1 MTLPG
6 DEPLIAPTE
15 PPGPDPA
22 FAEPL
27 LAPAPP
33 APAPAPVAAMPGTL
47 TIVSRGLD
55 LNVAASGE
63 IRRASVYIGL
73 LTILSLGPIAAV
85 LWAFSARQGGLEWLQ
100 RLASGLAPRF
110 VPLGPGFGELF
121 FVILM
126 IGFSCLVAV
135 AIDAQLLATSVIGA
149 RATGRRFH
157 LGGALALVRL
167 RDWRYVR
174 ASALLGLILLIPR
187 FLVNQVVMN
196 GRPVGTEAQALF
208 VSALDILVSTPFAYV
223 AAGIILGGVGAR
235 ESIRRSWRL
244 AQARWRLALLI
255 GIVNTA
261 VTYLAGFAIGAGGD
275 ILIRLGTALGV
286 GATMGPVQV
295 AFLAVTVLIAIVSIG
310 SLMMT
315 IGALTAAPQIVAFL
329 GLTGYSKGL
338 DALQDPNDP
347 EAAPREAPLISW
359 QMQLALV
366 INAALATLSLILL
379 LR

>member
-6 DEPLIAPTE
+6 DEPVIAPAE
-15 PPGPDPA
+15 PP
-22 FAEPL
+22 
-27 LAPAPP
+27 LAPTP
-33 APAPAPVAAMPGTL
+33 AAPAPVVTMPGTL
-47 TIVSRGLD
+47 AIVSRGLD

-63 IRRASVYIGL
+63 IRRASLYTGL
-73 LTILSLGPIAAV
+73 LTLLSLGPIAAV

-100 RLASGLAPRF
+100 RLARGLPTEF
-110 VPLGPGFGELF
+110 VPIGAGFGELF
-121 FVILM
+121 SLILLV
-126 IGFSCLVAV
+126 GFSCVIAVAV
-135 AIDAQLLATSVIGA
+135 DAQLLATVLIGA
-149 RATGRRFH
+149 RATGRQFH
-157 LGGALALVRL
+157 LGAALALARL
-167 RDWRYVR
+167 RYWRYVR
-174 ASALLGLILLIPR
+174 ASALIGLILLIPR
-187 FLVNQVVMN
+187 ILVNQVVMN

-223 AAGIILGGVGAR
+223 AAGIVLGGVAAR

-261 VTYLAGFAIGAGGD
+261 VTYLAGFAVGTGGD
-275 ILIRLGTALGV
+275 ILVRLGTAFGV
-286 GATMGPVQV
+286 GAAMGPVQV
-295 AFLAVTVLIAIVSIG
+295 TFLAATVVIAIVSVG
-310 SLMMT
+310 SLMTT
-315 IGALTAAPQIVAFL
+315 IGALTVAPQIVAFL

-366 INAALATLSLILL
+366 INAALATLSLILI